1 MAQLSRPFQVALVA
15 VVLLAGVWLFALQG
29 HSTTTSG
36 SGASAPV
43 TPSAP
48 SSTPAASGSS
58 ASTAEA
64 QAKAAAPSH
73 VYTGPVP
80 GLQGLTRDINKAHGA
95 VAASQHQAQEL
106 DNKSQQASNE
116 ASSSPAAAAPTA
128 APSTSRAGSS
138 AAAVAA
144 GKATTHVTTRAAPT
158 STGTLHKSPSASRSP
173 APARGSSSVTAPSG
187 QRAVEADLA
196 KGDVVLLLFWDPKG
210 ADDVAVHRAVQAV
223 RSSGHHKV
231 AVQEAAAN
239 KVAQFGSVTRGVQ
252 VYATPT
258 LFVINAHGHAI
269 VLTGLQDSFTIGQAV
284 EEARQT

>member
-29 HSTTTSG
+29 HSTSTSG
-36 SGASAPV
+36 SSSSVPV

-48 SSTPAASGSS
+48 SSTPAASATS
-58 ASTAEA
+58 AAAE
-64 QAKAAAPSH
+64 AKAAATPSH

-95 VAASQHQAQEL
+95 VATSQHQAQEL

-116 ASSSPAAAAPTA
+116 ATHVATPAATT
-128 APSTSRAGSS
+128 PSTSTPS
-138 AAAVAA
+138 
-144 GKATTHVTTRAAPT
+144 
-158 STGTLHKSPSASRSP
+158 KSPSASRSP
-173 APARGSSSVTAPSG
+173 APARGSSGVAAPSG

-223 RSSGHHKV
+223 RSSGRHKV

-239 KVAQFGSVTRGVQ
+239 QVARFGSVTRGVQ

-258 LFVINAHGHAI
+258 LFVINTHGHAI

-284 EEARQT
+284 EEARQA